1 MSTALLFP
9 FDSAKDAL
17 PRKKFTRKDVELMTA
32 YDFFEGQRY
41 ELINGD
47 VIDKVGQKPARVG
60 NSAPYG
66 RLIQVFQALP
76 GTHTDGNGCGA
87 RRQQPQRSCA

>member
-32 YDFFEGQRY
+32 YDFFEGS
-41 ELINGD
+41 
-47 VIDKVGQKPARVG
+47 VM
-60 NSAPYG
+60 NSSMAM
-66 RLIQVFQALP
+66 
-76 GTHTDGNGCGA
+76 
-87 RRQQPQRSCA
+87 